1 LVWEEFVY
9 GGHVLALSAVAMI
22 WTFALLVYCGTRSC
36 YPGLGDKDSEQGANA
51 KRIQRLTQNYPLVK
65 AQLVIL
71 VLLVLAL
78 LWGHL
83 STLLLGLGMLALGI
97 LYTVVLKNFPGFK
110 NFFIP
115 VPVVLLLALYGVY
128 YWMEYSRL
136 FSGWAF
142 FLSADFYLV
151 LFLRHQGY
159 RGRRPKGAENFCRC
173 FLPGS
178 WSFA

>member
-1 LVWEEFVY
+1 MKKFWRLVWEEFVY

-97 LYTVVLKNFPGFK
+97 LYTVVLKNLTTRIPGFK

-128 YWMEYSRL
+128 YRMEYSPAFLWMGL
-136 FSGWAF
+136 FSICG
-142 FLSADFYLV
+142 FLSRAV
-151 LFLRHQGY
+151 SATSRISRKTPK
-159 RGRRPKGAENFCRC
+159 RG
-173 FLPGS
+173 
-178 WSFA
+178 